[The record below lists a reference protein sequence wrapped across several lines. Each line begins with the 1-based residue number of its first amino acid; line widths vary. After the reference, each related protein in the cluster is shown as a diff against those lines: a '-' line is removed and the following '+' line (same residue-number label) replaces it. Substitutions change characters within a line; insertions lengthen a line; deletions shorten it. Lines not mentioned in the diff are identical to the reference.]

1 MGTLKQS
8 RTVLCTAILVKLAL
22 QFLLVLPVYELHRDE
37 FLHIDQGKHLA
48 WGYVS
53 VPPLTSWTSWIV
65 LQFGASEFLV
75 RLIPAL
81 WGVLT
86 LIVVYR
92 TVRLLGGG
100 TYAVALALAC
110 TVFSALMRLNM
121 LYQPNSAD
129 IFFWT
134 MLLYLMI
141 AYQKTLKNRYLYI
154 AAISFAVAVLNKYNI
169 AFLAAGLAVGIL
181 LTGARRILANKHFYI
196 SACLALAVLLPHL
209 WWQDQNGFPVFSHMA
224 ELRETQL
231 NNVDRADFL
240 FEQLLFFAGALWII
254 AAGWWFLM
262 RMREYR
268 FVGIAFVA
276 TLSLFLLMRAKGYYA
291 IGLYPA
297 IIAVGAVWFSRFEN
311 LWLRAALVAV
321 PVVLFG
327 LTADIAFPLRSPEYI
342 AANPDNYNSLGL
354 LRWEDGQE
362 HALPQDFA
370 DMLGWRELAG
380 HVDLEARKL
389 AGKTLV
395 LCDNYGQAG
404 AINFYAPGLDA
415 VSFNADYANWFPKGK
430 IDNVILVREAG
441 NTDLITERALFAK
454 IRGGLKIEKPNA
466 REFGTQVIVLE
477 EPRIDIAQ
485 RIQSDRESR
494 R

>member
-1 MGTLKQS
+1 MSQPRIIL
-8 RTVLCTAILVKLAL
+8 LAAILIKLVL
-22 QFLLVLPVYELHRDE
+22 QFLLVQPVYELHRDE
-37 FLHIDQGKHLA
+37 FLHIDQGRHLA

-75 RLIPAL
+75 RLVPAL
-81 WGVLT
+81 WGALT
-86 LIVVYR
+86 LVVVYR

-100 TYAVALALAC
+100 SYAVALALAC

-134 MLLYLMI
+134 VLLYLMM
-141 AYQKTLKNRYLYI
+141 AFQKTRKNKYLYFT
-154 AAISFAVAVLNKYNI
+154 AIGFAVAMLNKYNI
-169 AFLAAGLAVGIL
+169 AFLAAGLAVGIV

-209 WWQDQNGFPVFSHMA
+209 WWQYQNDFPVLSHMA

-231 NNVDRADFL
+231 VNVDRGDFL
-240 FEQLLFFAGALWII
+240 FEQLLFFAGALWVVV
-254 AAGWWFLM
+254 AGWWSSM

-268 FVGIAFVA
+268 FAGIVLVA
-276 TLSLFLLMRAKGYYA
+276 TLLLFWLMRAKGYYA

-297 IIAVGAVWFSRFEN
+297 IIAVGAVWLSRFEN
-311 LWLRAALVAV
+311 RWLRTALVAF
-321 PVVLFG
+321 PIVLFG

-342 AANPDNYNSLGL
+342 AANPENYRALGL
-354 LRWEDGQE
+354 LRWEDGKD

-370 DMLGWRELAG
+370 DMLGWRELAQN
-380 HVDLEARKL
+380 VSVEAGKL

-415 VSFNADYANWFPKGK
+415 VSFNADYVNWFPTGK
-430 IDNVILVREAG
+430 IDNVILVKEAG
-441 NTDLITERALFAK
+441 NTDLSAETALFGKIRRAAK
-454 IRGGLKIEKPNA
+454 IENRNA

-485 RIQSDRESR
+485 RIRHERESR